1 MRFLAGFIIG
11 CTSFYVLLNLA
22 TAGVISWPWF
32 IVFIVLDVIGTSL
45 TKAEK

>member
-1 MRFLAGFIIG
+1 MRFLVGFVIG
-11 CTSFYVLLNLA
+11 VTSFYVLLNLA

-32 IVFIVLDVIGTSL
+32 IVFIFLDVIGSSL